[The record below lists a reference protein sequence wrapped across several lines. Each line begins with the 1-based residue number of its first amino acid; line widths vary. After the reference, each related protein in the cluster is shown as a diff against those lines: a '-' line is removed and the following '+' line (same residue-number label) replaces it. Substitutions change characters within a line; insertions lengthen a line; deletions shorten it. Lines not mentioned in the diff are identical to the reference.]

1 MTEPHDSRD
10 DERLAELLSDAVSD
24 VEPANRLDDI
34 RSRTRNGTKVT
45 SMSSRRPWLFAV
57 GGAVVATAAVITAIA
72 AAGGTL
78 PGMAADDDQSP
89 ANQPTHHATKEPRPD
104 DASSPTGPVDE
115 PAAPE
120 QVVGVYFAG
129 DTPQGQRLYREF
141 QRDSDGTDPLL
152 YAVDTSVTGAA
163 SDPDYHSLWPS
174 GVSVTSATYDG
185 NGTITVVLD
194 GAPEDRPA
202 GMSRADARV
211 ALQQVVYSAQA
222 GLGQGRVPVQVEGPD
237 GPMDTMLGEPASDPL
252 PTASALQ
259 VLSLVSLSTPS
270 EGETVSGD
278 TLKVEGVANSFEA
291 NVVVRLQ
298 RWEGT
303 EIVDQEPFTASGY
316 MADKLFPF
324 SGTIDISKVPPGD
337 YVLMAM
343 TDDPSG
349 GEGGGGSFSDTRRIT
364 IE

>member
-1 MTEPHDSRD
+1 MTEPHDERD
-10 DERLAELLSDAVSD
+10 QRLADLLSDSVSD

-45 SMSSRRPWLFAV
+45 SMSSRRPWLYAV

-78 PGMAADDDQSP
+78 PGMTADDEPSP
-89 ANQPTHHATKEPRPD
+89 GHQPSHHATNQPKPSE
-104 DASSPTGPVDE
+104 DASSPDPAESEAAD
-115 PAAPE
+115 PAA
-120 QVVGVYFAG
+120 VVGVYFAG

-141 QRDSDGTDPLL
+141 QRSSDGTDPVVF
-152 YAVDTSVTGAA
+152 AVDASVTGAA
-163 SDPDYHSLWPS
+163 HDADYHSLWPS
-174 GVSVTSATYDG
+174 GVSVTSAADDG
-185 NGTITVVLD
+185 NGLITVELT
-194 GAPEDRPA
+194 GAPADRPA
-202 GMSRADARV
+202 GMSAGDARL

-222 GLGQGRVPVQVEGPD
+222 AVGQGRLPVQIESGD
-237 GPMDTMLGEPASDPL
+237 GPVDRMLGEQVSEPLDAASPL
-252 PTASALQ
+252 KT
-259 VLSLVSLSTPS
+259 LSLVSLSSPS
-270 EGETVSGD
+270 EGEHLSGD
-278 TLKVEGVANSFEA
+278 TLKVDGVANSFEA

-316 MADKLFPF
+316 MGNKLFPF
-324 SGTIDISKVPPGD
+324 SGTIDISQVPPGD

-343 TDDPSG
+343 TDDPSD
-349 GEGGGGSFSDTRRIT
+349 GEGYGSFSDTRRIT